1 MSKIDELNELNFSLQ
16 EKKEKIKKY
25 NTNIFTLNLEMQDL
39 MSEISELEQQIKD
52 LEEEGKYGE

>member
-1 MSKIDELNELNFSLQ
+1 MSKIDELNFSLQ

-39 MSEISELEQQIKD
+39 MSEISKLEQQIKD

>member
-1 MSKIDELNELNFSLQ
+1 MSKIDELNFSLQ

>member
-1 MSKIDELNELNFSLQ
+1 MSKIDELNFSLQ

-52 LEEEGKYGE
+52 LEEEGKYEE

>member
-1 MSKIDELNELNFSLQ
+1 MSKIDELNFSLQ

-25 NTNIFTLNLEMQDL
+25 NTNIFTSNLEMQDL

>member
-1 MSKIDELNELNFSLQ
+1 MSKIDELNFSLQ

-25 NTNIFTLNLEMQDL
+25 NTNIFTLNWEMQDL